1 MIYRRY
7 THPKKGKR
15 CQRLIWAISGG
26 SHNSEDTETF
36 VISYFSTTGIN
47 GIEEINIDNKIAL
60 VYDDKGVFRQVN
72 MYSVAKNII
81 DIDIDIDIDLKYY
94 KYNQQQ
100 NWDTGII

>member
-47 GIEEINIDNKIAL
+47 GIEEIKMDNKIAL
-60 VYDDKGVFRQVN
+60 EYDDKGVFRQVN
-72 MYSVAKNII
+72 MYTVVKNVLYIH
-81 DIDIDIDIDLKYY
+81 LKHY
-94 KYNQQQ
+94 KYNQ
-100 NWDTGII
+100 